1 MRAWAL
7 RTFDI
12 ASLALAERPVPAPK
26 PGEVLVDIA
35 AVTLNY
41 RDLAIAAGTY
51 APTQQLPLI
60 PASDA
65 VGTISAIGAG
75 VTEWKVGDRVIG
87 CYMQT
92 WDRGPSRASDRQNT
106 LGSPLDGVL
115 CEQKVFQQS
124 SIVAAPATLA
134 DDACAALPIAAL
146 TAWCSLF
153 EHGEAQPGETV
164 LVQGSGGVSTFA
176 IQIAAAAGLRVIAV
190 SRSARKLEAA
200 RKLGASIL
208 IDSTATPEWGGNVLH
223 LTEQAGADVI
233 LDVGGQ
239 STLRESLRS
248 AAQSGRIVSIGFLG
262 GASPEFN
269 VRQVI
274 AKNLTV
280 RGVTVGSRTSFE
292 KLLRFL
298 DRTGIQPV
306 IDSVFSFEDAPRAFA
321 RLASGEQHGKIV
333 IKVGRRA

>member
-1 MRAWAL
+1 MRAWEL
-7 RTFDI
+7 RTFEV
-12 ASLALAERPVPAPK
+12 ASLALADRLAPVPE

-51 APTQQLPLI
+51 APTQRLPMI

-75 VTEWKVGDRVIG
+75 VNRWKVGDRVIG

-92 WDRGPSRASDRQNT
+92 WERGLSKPSDRQNT

-115 CEQKVFQQS
+115 CEQRVFPQGS
-124 SIVAAPATLA
+124 VVAAPARLT
-134 DDACAALPIAAL
+134 DEECATLPIAAL
-146 TAWCSLF
+146 TAWCALF
-153 EHGEAQPGETV
+153 EHGDARPGETV

-190 SRSARKLEAA
+190 SKSALKLEAA
-200 RKLGASIL
+200 RKLGASLL
-208 IDSTATPEWGGNVLH
+208 IDSTATPDWSGPVLE
-223 LTEQAGADVI
+223 LTRQVGADVI

-239 STLRESLRS
+239 GTLRESLRS
-248 AAQSGRIVSIGFLG
+248 AAQNGRIISIGFLG
-262 GASPEFN
+262 GASSEVN
-269 VRQVI
+269 LGQVI
-274 AKNLTV
+274 TKNLTV

-292 KLLRFL
+292 NLLRFL
-298 DRTGIQPV
+298 DQTGIKPV
-306 IDSVFSFEDAPRAFA
+306 IDSVFSFEEAPLAFA
-321 RLASGEQHGKIV
+321 RLASGKQQGKIV
-333 IKVGRRA
+333 IQVGGRA